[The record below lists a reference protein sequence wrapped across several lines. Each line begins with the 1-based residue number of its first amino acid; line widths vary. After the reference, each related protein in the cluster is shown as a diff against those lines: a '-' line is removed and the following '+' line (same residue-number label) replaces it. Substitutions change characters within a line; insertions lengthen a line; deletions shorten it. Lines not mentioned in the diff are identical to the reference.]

1 MFEDSIKLN
10 VQELG
15 VILTAL
21 QSLDNADQH
30 RISREYGS
38 VPALYN
44 RLYTTW
50 EKMDRS
56 QVGIRY
62 DVVPSY

>member
-30 RISREYGS
+30 LIAREYGS

>member
-21 QSLDNADQH
+21 QSLENVDQH
-30 RISREYGS
+30 RIAREYGS